1 MYQALYRKWRPK
13 DFESVCGQEHITSV
27 LRYEIINN
35 RYSHAYLFCG
45 SRGTGKTTC
54 AKLLAKAVNCLSP
67 ENGSPCGKCE
77 ACLAIE
83 NETTTDV
90 VEMDAASMM
99 VDLLFMVAIPA
110 VIAMSLHQKTHGRVK
125 TTLKPRLE
133 PFSKLALLLLITINA
148 TGCASFLRDIDRTLI
163 LVIVSLI
170 SLCLFAFFLGYWAG
184 RALRLPFPSVLSTS
198 MVSGSRNISAGAVL
212 AAQYFPAE
220 VMFPVAFSPLF
231 FQIVMSLV
239 VKALLS
245 TKPGKAW
252 QAAQGE
258 EVISLIHPC
267 AANAAHFFC
276 PFSFLRQFPP
286 NFFPVPGY
294 NGADWKE
301 VNLCH
306 PQKKFRCCNCPS
318 MISARIPGSPARS
331 LPRMVCENWRRP
343 SSATASFNR

>member
-1 MYQALYRKWRPK
+1 MQTLYRMNAFISRHLPWFVLGCVAIGLTFA
-13 DFESVCGQEHITSV
+13 DTLSQLSHITV
-27 LRYEIINN
+27 F
-35 RYSHAYLFCG
+35 LFAFMTFTNSLG
-45 SRGTGKTTC
+45 GDFRD
-54 AKLLAKAVNCLSP
+54 LAKVARHPLPVGVMLLLLHVVMPLLTMLVGNVLFPDAPLFALGLLLEFSIPTAITSLMWVGIGGGDMPLCLAVVLLDTLLSP
-67 ENGSPCGKCE
+67 FIVPLSLRLFSGS
-77 ACLAIE
+77 
-83 NETTTDV
+83 V

-184 RALRLPFPSVLSTS
+184 RALHLPFPSVLSTS

-252 QAAQGE
+252 QAAQGD
-258 EVISLIHPC
+258 EVIS
-267 AANAAHFFC
+267 
-276 PFSFLRQFPP
+276 
-286 NFFPVPGY
+286 
-294 NGADWKE
+294 
-301 VNLCH
+301 
-306 PQKKFRCCNCPS
+306 
-318 MISARIPGSPARS
+318 
-331 LPRMVCENWRRP
+331 
-343 SSATASFNR
+343 